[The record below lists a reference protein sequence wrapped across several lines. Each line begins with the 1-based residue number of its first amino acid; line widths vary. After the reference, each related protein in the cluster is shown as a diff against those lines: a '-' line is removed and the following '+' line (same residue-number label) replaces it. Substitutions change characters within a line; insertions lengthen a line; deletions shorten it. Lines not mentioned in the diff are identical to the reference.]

1 MQKLISFA
9 VPSYNSQD
17 YLSNCIESLLK
28 GGEDVEIIIVDDGS
42 TDSTAQI
49 ADRYAE
55 AYPSIVRAIHKP
67 NGGHGSGVNRGLK
80 EATGLYYK
88 VVDSDDKID
97 EKALKT
103 LLSDIKTRKGENA
116 LPDLYITNFVYDRID
131 GKSHVSRYKDKLP
144 VNKIFGW
151 GDIKRFR
158 FSRMLL
164 MHSLLYK
171 REKLIASGLN
181 LPEHTFYVDNIYAYT
196 PLPYMQTICYLDVNL
211 YLYFIGREDQSVNR
225 KNFVRRYAQQIRVM
239 ECMTDAYT
247 LGEIKNMP
255 RGLKNYMWHALEN
268 LMLTTLFF
276 TCSEDS
282 PEREKAVV
290 DMWSHIR
297 ERDEKLYK
305 ALKRSFYSAMICGM
319 PWHMRG
325 FVLDKG
331 YKLVCKRIKLGY

>member
-17 YLSNCIESLLK
+17 YLSNCVESLLK

-42 TDSTAQI
+42 SDSTAQI

-55 AYPSIVRAIHKP
+55 EYPSIVRAIHKP

-97 EKALKT
+97 EQALKT
-103 LLSDIKTRKGENA
+103 LLNDIKRRKREET
-116 LPDLYITNFVYDRID
+116 LPDLYITNFVYDRVD
-131 GKSHVSRYKDKLP
+131 GKSHVSRYTDKLS

-151 GDIKRFR
+151 NDIKRFR

-164 MHSLLYK
+164 MHSLLYN
-171 REKLIASGLN
+171 REKLVSSGIN
-181 LPEHTFYVDNIYAYT
+181 LPEHTFYVDNIYAYK
-196 PLPYMQTICYLDVNL
+196 PLPCMSTICYLDVNL

-239 ECMTDAYT
+239 ECMTDSYT
-247 LGEIKNMP
+247 LKELENMP
-255 RGLKNYMWHALEN
+255 RGLKNYMWHALKN

-282 PEREKAVV
+282 PEREKAVA
-290 DMWSHIR
+290 DMWAHIR
-297 ERDEKLYK
+297 ERDVKLYK
-305 ALKRSFYSAMICGM
+305 RLRRSFYSAMICGM
-319 PWHMRG
+319 PWRMRG

-331 YKLVCKRIKLGY
+331 YKLVCRRIKLGY